1 MTNDDMNEL
10 QELPEASDGDKKL
23 LGNQE
28 VVPVADDG
36 EQAPRLTRSLL
47 GQKQAGERGWYV
59 IHTYTGFEDQVA
71 ETLRQRIESLGLVDK
86 VFTVIVPTEK
96 QIEIKNGRRKTVER
110 KIFPGYVLVE
120 MIVTDD
126 SWYVVRNTPNV
137 TGFIGLGVRPT
148 PIPQDEVERIK
159 KRMGMDEPRYHIDF
173 GVNDLVSISDGPLKG
188 FQATVSELDEE
199 RGKVKVLVNMFGR
212 ETPATL
218 DFLQV
223 KKV

>member
-1 MTNDDMNEL
+1 MATDDLRDIEEM
-10 QELPEASDGDKKL
+10 PGDDKKL
-23 LGNQE
+23 LGS
-28 VVPVADDG
+28 VVPLAAG
-36 EQAPRLTRSLL
+36 EETAAPKPAVRSLL

-71 ETLRQRIESLGLVDK
+71 ETLKQRIESLGLSDR
-86 VFTVIVPTEK
+86 VFSVIVPTEK
-96 QIEIKNGRRKTVER
+96 QIEIKNGRRRTVER

-120 MIVTDD
+120 MIVTDE

-148 PIPQDEVERIK
+148 PIPLDEVERIK

-173 GVNDLVSISDGPLKG
+173 KINDLVSISDGPLKG

>member
-1 MTNDDMNEL
+1 MEEQNDFNEL
-10 QELPEASDGDKKL
+10 VPEGELSEASAS
-23 LGNQE
+23 E
-28 VVPVADDG
+28 DDSSLIKG
-36 EQAPRLTRSLL
+36 ETEKPARKSLL

-59 IHTYTGFEDQVA
+59 IHTYTGYEDQVA
-71 ETLRQRIESLGLVDK
+71 ETLRQRVESLGLSDK
-86 VFTVIVPTEK
+86 VFSVTVPTEK
-96 QIEIKNGRRKTVER
+96 QIEIKNGKRKTVER

-120 MIVTDD
+120 MIVTDN

-148 PIPQDEVERIK
+148 PIPPDEVSKIK
-159 KRMGMDEPRYHIDF
+159 KRMGVDEPRYNIDF
-173 GVNDLVSISDGPLKG
+173 NINDLVTINDGPLKG
-188 FQATVSELDEE
+188 FQATVNELDEE

>member
-1 MTNDDMNEL
+1 MSNDDLHDIE
-10 QELPEASDGDKKL
+10 EVKDGDEKKL
-23 LGNQE
+23 LGQVAPAE
-28 VVPVADDG
+28 AVPADD
-36 EQAPRLTRSLL
+36 QVKPVVRSLL

-59 IHTYTGFEDQVA
+59 IHTYTGFEDQVS
-71 ETLRQRIESLGLVDK
+71 ETLKQRIESLGLSDR
-86 VFTVIVPTEK
+86 VFSVIVPTEK

-120 MIVTDD
+120 MEVTDE

-148 PIPQDEVERIK
+148 PIPHDEVERIK

-173 GVNDLVSISDGPLKG
+173 KINDLVSISDGPLKG

>member
-1 MTNDDMNEL
+1 MEEQNDFNEL
-10 QELPEASDGDKKL
+10 VPEGELSEASAS
-23 LGNQE
+23 E
-28 VVPVADDG
+28 DDSSLIKG
-36 EQAPRLTRSLL
+36 ETEKPARKSLL

-59 IHTYTGFEDQVA
+59 IHTYTGYEDQVA
-71 ETLRQRIESLGLVDK
+71 ETLRQRVESLGLSDK
-86 VFTVIVPTEK
+86 VFSVTVPTEK
-96 QIEIKNGRRKTVER
+96 QSDIKNGKRKTAER

-120 MIVTDD
+120 MIVTDN

-148 PIPQDEVERIK
+148 PIPPDEVSKIK
-159 KRMGMDEPRYHIDF
+159 KRMGVDEPRYNIDF
-173 GVNDLVSISDGPLKG
+173 NINDLVTINDGPLKG
-188 FQATVSELDEE
+188 FQATVNELDEE